1 MIQSKIAQGLGG
13 ASVKRRKWSRRP
25 PRGASRRMRVGSGHR
40 RICVKGV
47 EPRASAAMS
56 GGGTGSVSCRWSETV
71 AHASARHET
80 LYKWPPGSG
89 TRRVQFA
96 KAAHKCG
103 VMGSTGKSKGKSGK
117 A

>member
-13 ASVKRRKWSRRP
+13 ASVKHRKWSRRP
-25 PRGASRRMRVGSGHR
+25 LRGASCRMQVGSGRR
-40 RICVKGV
+40 RICVKGL

-56 GGGTGSVSCRWSETV
+56 GGGTGS
-71 AHASARHET
+71 HER

-89 TRRVQFA
+89 TRRVRFA

-117 A
+117 ARESASEC